1 MPTPSSPRSMSARG
15 ALSGL
20 LVAALACAVLAP
32 ARALAQACC
41 AAPSLV
47 IPSRL
52 QRHESYGVGLQLR
65 GRGVFGA
72 FGADGA
78 YAGASDGDVEAAQ
91 ELFASARIFSR
102 AQVALLVPFIETRR
116 RAMGLSET
124 GGGLG
129 DMRFAG
135 HFELT
140 RAGERAYVPGL
151 ALLVGGSL
159 PTGTA
164 PDQAELLLASD
175 ATGTGAWEGSVGLEV
190 DQRFES
196 IFVTVAGAVAQ
207 RASRDVMGVHQSF
220 APRLLAIASGGVV
233 LEHDAA
239 LGGFVS
245 ALHQGAARDGAGV
258 EIAGS
263 AQSLVTAGL
272 AATLPVW
279 DEWRAQATAS
289 VDCPI
294 SGWGRNQHTG
304 AGFAVSMLRLWP

>member
-1 MPTPSSPRSMSARG
+1 MSISR
-15 ALSGL
+15 ALAAVV
-20 LVAALACAVLAP
+20 LVAAGLTP

-72 FGADGA
+72 FGSDGG
-78 YAGASDGDVEAAQ
+78 YASASNGDVEAAQ
-91 ELFASARIFSR
+91 ELFASARVFAR

-116 RAMGLSET
+116 RAMNLSET

-129 DMRFAG
+129 DVRFAG
-135 HFELT
+135 HVELT

-151 ALLVGGSL
+151 ALLLGGSF

-175 ATGTGAWEGSVGLEV
+175 ATGTGAWEGSVGLEL
-190 DQRFES
+190 DQRFERL
-196 IFVTVAGAVAQ
+196 FVTVAAAVAQ
-207 RASRDVMGVHQSF
+207 RASRDVSGVHQSF
-220 APRLLAIASGGVV
+220 APRFLAVASGGVV

-245 ALHQGAARDGAGV
+245 ALTQGGARDGSGA
-258 EIAGS
+258 EIPGS
-263 AQSLVTAGL
+263 AQSLVTAGV

-279 DEWRAQATAS
+279 DGWRAQATAS

-294 SGWGRNQHTG
+294 SGWGRNQHAG